1 MENHYFSWVNPLFL
15 WPYSS
20 SETVNVFQRVS
31 FIHHI
36 FPINHHSFHI
46 FLYIYHIYIYIIT
59 IKTHQPSQFTRVGQ
73 MFRCF
78 FLVDLRRFSSLAN
91 ALFPQHTVL
100 THRLSVK
107 NPHHASYS
115 KSRPH
120 LGAGMVHLVPLLGAL
135 LVNCGA
141 PNVMWTLV
149 NKNPM
154 NTSSL

>member
-15 WPYSS
+15 WPFSS
-20 SETVNVFQRVS
+20 SQTVNVFQRVS

-46 FLYIYHIYIYIIT
+46 CLYISHIYIIFPL
-59 IKTHQPSQFTRVGQ
+59 KPMNPASLPSGSDVSR
-73 MFRCF
+73 F

-100 THRLSVK
+100 THQLSVK

-115 KSRPH
+115 KSRPQG
-120 LGAGMVHLVPLLGAL
+120 LGCCTFGSTFGSTFK
-135 LVNCGA
+135 VNCGVA
-141 PNVMWTLV
+141 IVM
-149 NKNPM
+149 
-154 NTSSL
+154 